1 MKVYQ
6 VSYDLRKQRNYE
18 SLYERLQSYGTYCHA
33 LESTWVIASNQTAA
47 QIRDQLSLVMD
58 ADDGLLVTRL
68 QGEAAWLGLGQRIT
82 DWLKQQLG
90 KCTV

>member
-6 VSYDLRKQRNYE
+6 VNYDLRKQRNYE
-18 SLYERLQSYGTYCHA
+18 PLYERIQGYGTYCHA

-47 QIRDQLSLVMD
+47 QIRDYLSQVMD

-68 QGEAAWLGLGQRIT
+68 QGDAAWKGLGQKIT

-90 KCTV
+90 TCTV